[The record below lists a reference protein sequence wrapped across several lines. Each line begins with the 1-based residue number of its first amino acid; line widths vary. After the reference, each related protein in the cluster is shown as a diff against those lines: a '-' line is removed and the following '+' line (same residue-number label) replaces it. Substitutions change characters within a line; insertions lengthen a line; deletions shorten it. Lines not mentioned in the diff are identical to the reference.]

1 MSHTHPTP
9 TTRNNVLHAL
19 PQHVAHTPQ
28 HKSPP
33 LWFQAHRI
41 IQSTGLILS
50 IISFIL
56 ALDMVPKGS
65 HFTKVHH
72 KLGLAVMILGILQP
86 MNALIRP
93 HPPKDNVPATTARKV
108 CEA

>member
-1 MSHTHPTP
+1 MHTLTP
-9 TTRNNVLHAL
+9 DVPPPP
-19 PQHVAHTPQ
+19 PQAKPAF
-28 HKSPP
+28 
-33 LWFQAHRI
+33 WFQAHRA
-41 IQSTGLILS
+41 IQSLGLIVS
-50 IISFIL
+50 IIAFIL

-93 HPPKDNVPATTARKV
+93 HPSVPPTTARKV
-108 CEA
+108 GDG